1 MEIIRTLYA
10 DEIDCRVG
18 IAKNQGCS
26 ILLYKDSRV
35 DMALL
40 DELVGPMNW
49 QRDHKELKG
58 VIYCGVG
65 IYDPELGAWCW
76 KWDAG
81 TESNTEPQKGEAS
94 DSFKRACVNWGIGR
108 ELYTAPFIWVKL
120 SATEWNGGKPRVS
133 LKVAEIDYD
142 EARRISRLVIVDSD
156 GQPRYSYNAENAQ
169 KPAKRGAK
177 GRAGKTIPAETSAPA
192 EAVQEPAKE
201 AISPELY
208 EKSVAAAA
216 EGKLCKSG
224 RSVRDW
230 YIESY
235 APGAAELAKFDAD
248 VQARQTTNI

>member
-1 MEIIRTLYA
+1 MDIIRTLYA

-18 IAKNQGCS
+18 IAKNQGVR
-26 ILLYKDSRV
+26 ILLYKNSRV

-40 DELVGPMNW
+40 DELAGPMNW

-65 IYDPELGAWCW
+65 IYDPDLGAWCW

-81 TESNTEPQKGEAS
+81 VESNTEPQKGEAS

-120 SATEWNGGKPRVS
+120 SDKEWNGGKPRVS
-133 LKVAEIDYD
+133 LRVAEIDYD
-142 EARRISRLVIVDSD
+142 EARRISKLVIVDEE
-156 GQPRYSYNAENAQ
+156 GEVRYTYGGKAQ
-169 KPAKRGAK
+169 KPAKRTPKAT
-177 GRAGKTIPAETSAPA
+177 AGKTIPPAAESPQNAP
-192 EAVQEPAKE
+192 KTG
-201 AISPELY
+201 ISPELY
-208 EKSVAAAA
+208 AQSVAAAA

-224 RSVRDW
+224 RTIREW

-235 APGAAELAKFDAD
+235 APDAAALAQFDAD
-248 VQARQTTNI
+248 VDSRGTNI

>member
-1 MEIIRTLYA
+1 MDIIRTLYA

-18 IAKNQGCS
+18 IAKNQGVS
-26 ILLYKDSRV
+26 ILLYKNSRV

-81 TESNTEPQKGEAS
+81 VESNTEPQKGEAS

-120 SATEWNGGKPRVS
+120 NEREWNGGKPRVN

-142 EARRISRLVIVDSD
+142 EARRISKLVIVDES
-156 GQPRYSYNAENAQ
+156 GEARYTYGGNAQ
-169 KPAKRGAK
+169 KPAKRAPK
-177 GRAGKTIPAETSAPA
+177 ASAGKTAPPTA
-192 EAVQEPAKE
+192 EAPQNALKTG
-201 AISPELY
+201 ISPELY
-208 EKSVAAAA
+208 AQSVAAAA

-224 RSVRDW
+224 RTIREW
-230 YIESY
+230 YIETY
-235 APGAAELAKFDAD
+235 APDAAALMQFDSDVNARINAD
-248 VQARQTTNI
+248 